1 MYAVYDG
8 IAPQPTK
15 IDLVVE
21 NYFPLSIKNIER
33 EREKKRMKILGK
45 RYEITSGTQ
54 KAPAEWKSFMS
65 NRNNKQDL
73 PEFLVNE

>member
-1 MYAVYDG
+1 
-8 IAPQPTK
+8 
-15 IDLVVE
+15 
-21 NYFPLSIKNIER
+21 
-33 EREKKRMKILGK
+33 MKILGK